1 MTNTIFCL
9 SMPGGHMTYLGVL
22 TKLLL
27 GHLSI
32 TNEYITKNGSAHNAD
47 AHFPTQ
53 LYEQQNWENWL
64 KYAHKTYSINDVCI
78 IKDGWGCTSLD
89 IWQHNINLSN
99 QIQCVISSPITKLD
113 WIYSWLSYSQKMPAH
128 LYGHLKTKNILFP
141 IWHMLSNKHKLKSF
155 NKSMPIF
162 PINENLTLNCPVY
175 RFPTTKILDENFP
188 NFLHE
193 FLQANNLKSKVTDDL
208 LYFHNYFVTNQK
220 TNYNMALE
228 LINNKRWKSR
238 NMFDTIL
245 FNWLDTNPW
254 EGLE

>member
-1 MTNTIFCL
+1 
-9 SMPGGHMTYLGVL
+9 
-22 TKLLL
+22 
-27 GHLSI
+27 
-32 TNEYITKNGSAHNAD
+32 
-47 AHFPTQ
+47 
-53 LYEQQNWENWL
+53 
-64 KYAHKTYSINDVCI
+64 
-78 IKDGWGCTSLD
+78 
-89 IWQHNINLSN
+89 
-99 QIQCVISSPITKLD
+99 
-113 WIYSWLSYSQKMPAH
+113 
-128 LYGHLKTKNILFP
+128 
-141 IWHMLSNKHKLKSF
+141 
-155 NKSMPIF
+155 MPIF